1 MRGTGGIVKVLF
13 AVSSV
18 VSPACIPGPA
28 LWASQEH
35 SGGAAERAD
44 ERQEEKRQE
53 VPPETRTVVVTASR
67 REMPLGEVS
76 DVLLVIPRGAIE
88 EIRPSAVGELLGYV
102 PGTSVETGTGSG
114 LPKRSVVSLNGL
126 PASYT
131 LVLVDGQRL
140 LGEHIHTGQNLELV
154 PPECIERI
162 EIIRGAASAQYG
174 SDAIGGVVNIIT
186 RKCGKA
192 PRTFVGAS
200 AGSYHTY
207 GGDVAVLK
215 PFEDWARA
223 TIFLSREQSD
233 GVPIEAPASRVGNM
247 GYERNFGTARLH
259 ADMGPST
266 EAFGWVHAAD
276 NTADWRGAVADSA
289 MLMTGLGL
297 THKFSPE
304 VDFNLRLPCSKWEAE
319 VNGERNLWVEPG
331 MYMTF
336 RSRGGHTLL
345 AGAEFRRNEFSRA
358 KVDDVPAQ
366 DAFAAYFQ
374 YDRLLDEGMTLS
386 GAVRL
391 DDVEDVEPF
400 ISPKVSF
407 LWATDFVPG
416 RLRASV
422 SRGFHAPTLQ
432 EMYEEGFGHGSPA
445 LRFGNPF
452 LDPERSLTGALG
464 LEVFPVDELQFSA
477 YGHYSRIDD
486 MIIPVY
492 EGPWVE
498 DPAYDVWR
506 RTNIAEARVWGVELA
521 AGYALVEGVR
531 IEGGFTYA
539 DSEDRESGRQLP
551 YHAGYS
557 AFAKLTVEIS
567 LGGGWKASGFAGLRA
582 VFDRS
587 AWNWK
592 PPAGAPAG
600 DPSGMVTEL
609 EDYQKLDAGI
619 SLTHSSLT
627 VFINAYNILGQ
638 DIEYL
643 DDAYTIVDGEPSVK
657 VGFRWEF

>member
-174 SDAIGGVVNIIT
+174 ADAIGGVVNIIT

-319 VNGERNLWVEPG
+319 VNGEEPVG
-331 MYMTF
+331 
-336 RSRGGHTLL
+336 RAGDVHDVQEPRRPHAPGRRGVQ
-345 AGAEFRRNEFSRA
+345 AERVLTREGGRRPR
-358 KVDDVPAQ
+358 
-366 DAFAAYFQ
+366 
-374 YDRLLDEGMTLS
+374 
-386 GAVRL
+386 
-391 DDVEDVEPF
+391 
-400 ISPKVSF
+400 
-407 LWATDFVPG
+407 PG
-416 RLRASV
+416 RLR
-422 SRGFHAPTLQ
+422 RL
-432 EMYEEGFGHGSPA
+432 
-445 LRFGNPF
+445 
-452 LDPERSLTGALG
+452 
-464 LEVFPVDELQFSA
+464 FPVRSPL
-477 YGHYSRIDD
+477 
-486 MIIPVY
+486 
-492 EGPWVE
+492 
-498 DPAYDVWR
+498 
-506 RTNIAEARVWGVELA
+506 
-521 AGYALVEGVR
+521 
-531 IEGGFTYA
+531 
-539 DSEDRESGRQLP
+539 GR
-551 YHAGYS
+551 G
-557 AFAKLTVEIS
+557 
-567 LGGGWKASGFAGLRA
+567 
-582 VFDRS
+582 
-587 AWNWK
+587 
-592 PPAGAPAG
+592 
-600 DPSGMVTEL
+600 
-609 EDYQKLDAGI
+609 
-619 SLTHSSLT
+619 
-627 VFINAYNILGQ
+627 
-638 DIEYL
+638 
-643 DDAYTIVDGEPSVK
+643 DDA
-657 VGFRWEF
+657 VGRGQVGRRGGRRAFHIPQGFVRRILCRGA